1 MELLIEQMKK
11 ISISEDPLPLLIDMK
26 NNLIALSDREV
37 GARLEAECPL
47 SNLHP
52 LFEVLNSSNK
62 EQIITGVD
70 VLGHI
75 LNKIS
80 PKIAL
85 ENFMN
90 QYLLCLSH
98 QHEKVRLLILKQILK
113 SSKIE
118 EAAGILI
125 NNSALLRILI
135 TGIGDPNMEIIKICI
150 DCLVN
155 LCKYPSATSV
165 VFSSDNLEVLRS
177 VMNMSDSCR
186 FHVYDLAV
194 QVCLLSDDSLQ
205 LMLSSGVLNQLLNE
219 VSGGDILVQLNALEL
234 LAQMAAHPRGLNYLK
249 MDGIVSKLSYLLS
262 TAKTDQMAAILL
274 PGLLK
279 FFGHLGAVYPSILAE
294 EETLTLREI
303 MRISSDYSGGTDA
316 SLQLIAFETLAHIGS
331 TVEGK
336 NTLKKFKVEM
346 EQSLKD
352 LTSHFSSFPSEVKVR
367 ILESLAKIFYL
378 PIEEQNDDLLNIL
391 EIWFEHLS
399 DKSPMNLMYN
409 VARQPFPDL
418 QCSTLLLF
426 QSLAAL
432 PWGIKR
438 MAQEPGLLEWLLNRN
453 SCKDKGSKEKRYDVI
468 ATIHQL
474 SPSFKT
480 VLDGE
485 MQRNIETFYNE
496 GPFYVESELSVAFGE
511 QT

>member
-37 GARLEAECPL
+37 GAKLEAECPL

-90 QYLLCLSH
+90 QYLICLSH

-150 DCLVN
+150 DSLVN

-274 PGLLK
+274 P
-279 FFGHLGAVYPSILAE
+279 
-294 EETLTLREI
+294 
-303 MRISSDYSGGTDA
+303 
-316 SLQLIAFETLAHIGS
+316 
-331 TVEGK
+331 
-336 NTLKKFKVEM
+336 
-346 EQSLKD
+346 
-352 LTSHFSSFPSEVKVR
+352 EVKVR

-399 DKSPMNLMYN
+399 NKSPMSFIYN

-453 SCKDKGSKEKRYDVI
+453 SCKDKDSKEKRYDVI

-474 SPSFKT
+474 NPLFKT